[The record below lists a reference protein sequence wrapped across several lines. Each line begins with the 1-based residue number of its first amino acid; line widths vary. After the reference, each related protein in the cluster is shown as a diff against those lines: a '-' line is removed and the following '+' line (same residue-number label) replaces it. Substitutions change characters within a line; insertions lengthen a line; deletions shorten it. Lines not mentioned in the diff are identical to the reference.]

1 MAVLE
6 KTEKHL
12 INQAMLRAIIA
23 IAVFLVLWELG
34 SRSKAWF
41 GFAVPWISAIPA
53 PTAVIVAWWSLLG
66 DPGYWQSGYL
76 SFRRVLGGFGAAL
89 LIGVPLGL
97 FMALSRTFYGIAF
110 PTFEVLRPIP
120 PLAWVP
126 AAIIF
131 WPTQELSIAF
141 ITFLGAFYTI
151 VINTV
156 DGAKSIDTRYFEAAR
171 AMGSSGWDVFRRIIL
186 PGTLPSITVGSA
198 VGMGITWEVVV
209 AAEMISGGGSSM
221 GGAGAS
227 GTGGGL
233 GFLIWNSYTG
243 GSYEQIVV
251 GMLSIGIA
259 GYLSSGGLRMLG
271 DWITP
276 WLRVR

>member
-1 MAVLE
+1 MRLAEEMKKRLFDP
-6 KTEKHL
+6 TR
-12 INQAMLRAIIA
+12 LRAIFA
-23 IAVFLVLWELG
+23 IVVFVVLWELG
-34 SRSKAWF
+34 SRSKDWF
-41 GFAVPWISAIPA
+41 GYAAPWISVIPA
-53 PTAVIVAWWSLLG
+53 PDAVIVVWWGLLG
-66 DPGYWQSGYL
+66 DAGYWQSGYL
-76 SFRRVLGGFGAAL
+76 SLLRVLSGFGAAL

-97 FMALSRTFYGIAF
+97 LMALSRNFYGIVF

-156 DGAKSIDTRYFEAAR
+156 DGAKSIDPRYFEAAR

-186 PGTLPSITVGSA
+186 PGTLPSITLGAA
-198 VGMGITWEVVV
+198 VGMGIVWEVVV

-227 GTGGGL
+227 GAGGGL
-233 GFLIWNSYTG
+233 GFFIWNSYTG

-271 DWITP
+271 EWITP